1 MGLWEGE
8 REAAETTYRI
18 LAGLGPLTVQNKPA
32 DFIGCQENLIE
43 ERAACTVKQIFHVKK
58 GNYN

>member
-1 MGLWEGE
+1 MGRGG
-8 REAAETTYRI
+8 AETTYRI
-18 LAGLGPLTVQNKPA
+18 LARLGPLTEQNKAA